1 MVCSQYQTELAT
13 TQHQIQKHS
22 NKQKNRSNNIT
33 THTKYKSI
41 ANMSSE
47 IELNKLADRYPFDI
61 SEIEQLIRCYSTIT
75 DTKNADTFLT
85 KIALSSP
92 YSYFFLPGDEMRR
105 RVELVEE
112 KILPPGFASSLRAA
126 MSVDLFVDCANE
138 GHPSLE
144 RFLEGVADC
153 GQRGRKEALRVI
165 WDCCSCFEDKIES
178 SKIIDLCYRLSVAA
192 DVIILPEADAKC
204 IVAKLESE
212 HDSACLALERSLA
225 QAGEGGC
232 VTKET
237 FFNWAETMAPMIST
251 TLSTF
256 MHNLL
261 FHGKWIKHRLNFVL
275 FQRPKL
281 DQHSDIFEA
290 SHHPN
295 LFALACTSPSL
306 GGDWHNLY
314 SRQFHGASMNRLQ
327 YSILGYKGPTLVVIE
342 TDKDAIIGGFFNTKW
357 KKSKDYYGESS
368 GFLFQLYPTLTV
380 FNATGEGKNFIHLQ
394 DGLGFGGT
402 KNMPRLFIP
411 ASMEACNA
419 GVMDKT
425 FQTGNLLPDDCLEKF
440 NIKSIEVWGTGGEEA
455 ISKGL
460 ASRAKQREITDSA
473 ILQARVVKDKKP
485 LVGDINLID
494 TNLYKHREEAR
505 GRSDFSVD
513 EQHGGYKL
521 ERGQ

>member
-1 MVCSQYQTELAT
+1 VKLLTNAIKLP
-13 TQHQIQKHS
+13 
-22 NKQKNRSNNIT
+22 
-33 THTKYKSI
+33 HTKTKQI
-41 ANMSSE
+41 TNMNSQV
-47 IELNKLADRYPFDI
+47 ELNKLADRYPFDI
-61 SEIEQLIRCYSTIT
+61 NEIEQLLRCHSALL

-105 RVELVEE
+105 RVEIVED
-112 KILPPGFASSLRAA
+112 KILPSGFASCLRAA

-138 GHPSLE
+138 GQDRSFE

-153 GQRGRKEALRVI
+153 GQRGHKEALRVI
-165 WDCCSCFEDKIES
+165 WDCCSYSAEFEDKIDPS
-178 SKIIDLCYRLSVAA
+178 IIIDLCYRLAFAA
-192 DVIILPEADAKC
+192 DVIISPDADTTA

-212 HDSACLALERSLA
+212 HDGACSALERSLS
-225 QAGEGGC
+225 QAGDGGL
-232 VTKET
+232 VTKEN
-237 FFNWAETMAPMIST
+237 FFNWAETMAPMISS

-275 FQRPKL
+275 FQYPKL

-295 LFALACTSPSL
+295 LFALACTTPHL
-306 GGDWHNLY
+306 AGEWHNLY
-314 SRQFHGASMNRLQ
+314 AKRFHGASMNRLQ
-327 YSILGYKGPTLVVIE
+327 YSILGYDGPTLVVIE
-342 TDKDAIIGGFFNTKW
+342 TDQDHIIGGFFNTKW
-357 KKSKDYYGESS
+357 KKSHDYYGESN
-368 GFLFQLYPTLTV
+368 GFLFQLFPTLTV
-380 FNATGEGKNFIHLQ
+380 FNPTGEDKNFIHLQ

-460 ASRAKQREITDSA
+460 ASRTKQREITDSV
-473 ILQARVVKDKKP
+473 IYQARVVKDKTP
-485 LVGDINLID
+485 LVGDINLLD

-505 GRSDFSVD
+505 GRSEFSVD
-513 EQHGGYKL
+513 EEHGGYRL

>member
-1 MVCSQYQTELAT
+1 
-13 TQHQIQKHS
+13 
-22 NKQKNRSNNIT
+22 
-33 THTKYKSI
+33 
-41 ANMSSE
+41 
-47 IELNKLADRYPFDI
+47 
-61 SEIEQLIRCYSTIT
+61 
-75 DTKNADTFLT
+75 
-85 KIALSSP
+85 
-92 YSYFFLPGDEMRR
+92 
-105 RVELVEE
+105 
-112 KILPPGFASSLRAA
+112 

-153 GQRGRKEALRVI
+153 GQRGHKEALRVI
-165 WDCCSCFEDKIES
+165 WDCCSYSAAFEDKLES
-178 SKIIDLCYRLSVAA
+178 SIIIDLCYRLSFAA
-192 DVIILPEADAKC
+192 DVIISPDADAKG
-204 IVAKLESE
+204 IVAKLESG
-212 HDSACLALERSLA
+212 HDSACSALERPLA
-225 QAGEGGC
+225 QAGEGGY
-232 VTKET
+232 VSKAD
-237 FFNWAETMAPMIST
+237 FISWAENTAPMLSS

-261 FHGKWIKHRLNFVL
+261 FHGKWVKHRLNFVL
-275 FQRPKL
+275 FQQPKL

-290 SHHPN
+290 HHPN
-295 LFALACTSPSL
+295 LFALCCTTPSL
-306 GGDWHNLY
+306 AGDWHNLY

-342 TDKDAIIGGFFNTKW
+342 TDQEHIIGGFFNTKW
-357 KKSKDYYGESS
+357 KKSHDYYGEGS
-368 GFLFQLYPTLTV
+368 GFLFQLFPTLTV
-380 FNATGEGKNFIHLQ
+380 FNPTGEDKNFIHLQ
-394 DGLGFGGT
+394 DGLGFGGS

-473 ILQARVVKDKKP
+473 IYQARVVKDKKP
-485 LVGDINLID
+485 LVGDINLLD
-494 TNLYKHREEAR
+494 TPLYKHREEAR

-513 EQHGGYKL
+513 EQHGGYRL
-521 ERGQ
+521 EREQ